1 MDSYAV
7 IGLGNISKRHRKNLK
22 VLHPEAKIYALSAS
36 GRQPKE
42 PIEFADEVVISLAA
56 LIKCKPKL
64 VVVASPATYH
74 AEHAIP
80 LIEAGIPVLIEKP
93 ISASVIDSQKIIIA
107 ADKYDV
113 PVGIGYCLRYLS
125 STRYLKDEL
134 EKKIV
139 GDLRNVFI
147 EIGQYLP
154 DWRPT
159 KNYRNSVSAKAE
171 LGGGALLE
179 LSHELDYAQW
189 LLGPFL
195 PECAILR
202 SSKELDLSVEDS
214 VDILAL
220 NKQGTVISIHLDF
233 LQKPAHRR
241 CRILGSEGNI
251 EWDLINNQVILIADN
266 EKQLIFDG
274 KLWDKN
280 QMYLDMLLDFE
291 SLIAK
296 QPNACITAKEAEN
309 TILLIDEIK
318 QKALIRKNLK

>member
-1 MDSYAV
+1 MDRYAV

-22 VLHPEAKIYALSAS
+22 ILHPEAKIYALSAS
-36 GRQPKE
+36 GRKPE
-42 PIEFADEVVISLAA
+42 EAVEFADEVLITLAA
-56 LIKCKPKL
+56 LIKSKPKF
-64 VVVASPATYH
+64 VIVASPATYH

-93 ISASVIDSQKIIIA
+93 ISASVIDSQKIINA
-107 ADKYDV
+107 ADKYNV
-113 PVGIGYCLRYLS
+113 PVGIGYCLRYLT
-125 STRYLKDEL
+125 STRFLKEGL
-134 EKKIV
+134 GKKII

-154 DWRPT
+154 DWRPA
-159 KNYRNSVSAKAE
+159 KYYRDSVSAKAE

-189 LLGPFL
+189 LLGSFK

-202 SSKELDLSVEDS
+202 SSKELDLNVEDS

-220 NKQGTVISIHLDF
+220 NNKNTVISIHLDF
-233 LQKPAHRR
+233 LQKPAYRR
-241 CRILGSEGNI
+241 CRLLGSEGSI
-251 EWDLINNQVILIADN
+251 EWDLINNQVTLIADN
-266 EKQLIFDG
+266 KKQLIFDG
-274 KLWDKN
+274 KEADRN

-296 QPNACITAKEAEN
+296 EPNTCITAKEAEN

-318 QKALIRKNLK
+318 QKALNKKNL

>member
-1 MDSYAV
+1 MDRYAV

-22 VLHPEAKIYALSAS
+22 ILHPEAKIYALSAS
-36 GRQPKE
+36 GRKPE
-42 PIEFADEVVISLAA
+42 EYVEFADEILITLAD
-56 LIKCKPKL
+56 LVKSKPKF
-64 VVVASPATYH
+64 VIVASPATYH

-93 ISASVIDSQKIIIA
+93 ISASAIDSQKIINV

-113 PVGIGYCLRYLS
+113 PVGVGYCLRYLS
-125 STRYLKDEL
+125 SARYLKEDL
-134 EKKIV
+134 EKKII
-139 GDLRNVFI
+139 GNLHNVFI

-159 KNYRNSVSAKAE
+159 KSYRDSVSAKAE

-189 LLGPFL
+189 LLGAFKT
-195 PECAILR
+195 ECAILR
-202 SSKELDLSVEDS
+202 SSKELGLNVEDS

-220 NKQGTVISIHLDF
+220 NNQDTVISIHLDF

-241 CRILGSEGNI
+241 CRLLGSEGNI
-251 EWDLINNQVILIADN
+251 EWDLINNQVTLITDN
-266 EKQLIFDG
+266 KKQLIFDG
-274 KLWDKN
+274 QEADRN

-291 SLIAK
+291 SFIAK
-296 QPNACITAKEAEN
+296 APNTCITAKEAEN
-309 TILLIDEIK
+309 TIILIDEIK
-318 QKALIRKNLK
+318 HKALNKKNL

>member
-22 VLHPEAKIYALSAS
+22 MLHPESKIYALSAS
-36 GRQPKE
+36 GRKPQE
-42 PIEFADEVVISLAA
+42 PVEFADEVFITLAA
-56 LIKCKPKL
+56 LVKCKPKF
-64 VVVASPATYH
+64 VIVASPATYH
-74 AEHAIP
+74 AQHAIS

-93 ISASVIDSQKIIIA
+93 ISASVIDSEKIINA

-125 STRYLKDEL
+125 STRYLKKEL
-134 EKKIV
+134 QKKII
-139 GDLRNVFI
+139 GNIRNVFI

-159 KNYRNSVSAKAE
+159 KNYRDSVSARAE

-189 LLGPFL
+189 LLGPFT

-202 SSKELDLSVEDS
+202 SSKELGLNVEDS

-220 NKQGTVISIHLDF
+220 NNQDTVVSIHLDF
-233 LQKPAHRR
+233 LQKKANRK
-241 CRILGSEGNI
+241 CRFLGSKGSI
-251 EWDLINNQVILIADN
+251 EWDLINNQITLVTDTA
-266 EKQLIFDG
+266 EQLIFDG
-274 KLWDKN
+274 KDWNRN

-296 QPNACITAKEAEN
+296 ETNNCITAKEAQN
-309 TILLIDEIK
+309 TIILIDKIK
-318 QKALIRKNLK
+318 QKSLIKKNL

>member
-1 MDSYAV
+1 MDCYAV

-22 VLHPEAKIYALSAS
+22 ILYPEARVYALSAS
-36 GRQPKE
+36 GRKPKE
-42 PIEFADEVVISLAA
+42 PVEFADEIFITLAA
-56 LIKCKPKL
+56 LVKCKPKL
-64 VVVASPATYH
+64 VIVASPATYH

-93 ISASVIDSQKIIIA
+93 ISASVIDSQKIINA

-125 STRYLKDEL
+125 STRYLKEEL
-134 EKKIV
+134 QKRII
-139 GDLRNVFI
+139 GNIRNVFI

-159 KNYRNSVSAKAE
+159 KNYRDSVSARAE

-189 LLGPFL
+189 LLGSFT
-195 PECAILR
+195 PECAVLR
-202 SSKELDLSVEDS
+202 TSKELGLNVEDS

-220 NKQGTVISIHLDF
+220 NNQDTVISIHLDF

-241 CRILGSEGNI
+241 CRLLGSEGNI
-251 EWDLINNQVILIADN
+251 EWDLINNQVTLIADN

-274 KLWDKN
+274 KETDRN

-296 QPNACITAKEAEN
+296 ETNNCITAKEAQN
-309 TILLIDEIK
+309 TIILIDKIK
-318 QKALIRKNLK
+318 QKSLIKKNL